1 MSCELRVFLGVFLA
15 ARFSSL
21 ASPSS
26 DGIHK
31 RLFGA
36 VEDDDAQEQ
45 GECREGR
52 CVGQSGQ
59 RRVAGSEEAV
69 FKTFNDVGDR
79 IPPQNVS
86 SLFAERAHRINNGSG
101 VHCQLHTERKQ
112 KRQVAIFCC

>member
-1 MSCELRVFLGVFLA
+1 MSMSLWSSWAVSVAVSSWQRNELRVFWGVFLA

-59 RRVAGSEEAV
+59 RRVA
-69 FKTFNDVGDR
+69 
-79 IPPQNVS
+79 
-86 SLFAERAHRINNGSG
+86 
-101 VHCQLHTERKQ
+101 
-112 KRQVAIFCC
+112 